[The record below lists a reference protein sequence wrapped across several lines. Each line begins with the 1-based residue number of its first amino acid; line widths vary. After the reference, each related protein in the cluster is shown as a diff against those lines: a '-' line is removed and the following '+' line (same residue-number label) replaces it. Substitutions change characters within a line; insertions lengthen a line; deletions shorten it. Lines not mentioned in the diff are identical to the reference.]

1 MNIIVCIKY
10 WRKLTNSVGSLRGF
24 FKTIGDKMLD
34 LLRNAFH
41 TGVGAAELTK
51 EKAEKFV
58 RELAE
63 KGKLSEGEVKTFVD
77 EILVKS
83 QKQKDKFDSSLEK
96 LIEGVLNKM
105 NLVSR
110 KDLTEMEERLMKK
123 IEETK

>member
-1 MNIIVCIKY
+1 
-10 WRKLTNSVGSLRGF
+10 
-24 FKTIGDKMLD
+24 MLD